1 MVFYIN
7 NIGVYIHIPFCN
19 EKCPYCDFYSVN
31 YDNNLEE
38 KYIDSI
44 IREIE
49 KSKKDKADSL
59 YIGGGTPSC
68 INPKRL
74 ASVIIT
80 AKDKFDID
88 DFAEIT
94 VECNPSNDL
103 KILLPVLSNAGVNRI
118 SMGLQ
123 SAVFQERKALGRK
136 AKPEDVQ
143 KAVELAR
150 DTGIENISLDLMLGV
165 PKQTKESLKSSID
178 FCKSLDIEHISAY
191 ILKIEENTPFYKM
204 KNTLEL
210 PSEDEV
216 ASLYIY
222 ACNQLEKSGFNQ
234 YEISNFSKNGKESK
248 HNLKYWNCDEYL
260 GFGASAH
267 SFIDGKR
274 FFYSRD
280 LKSYINGSKSVLD
293 GEGGSFEEYLMM
305 RLRLTRGLR
314 EEAVKSRFGYG
325 IPFDIKEKAK
335 SMEQYG
341 VIVCDDEGI
350 RLTQK
355 GFLLSN
361 SIISKLI

>member
-1 MVFYIN
+1 MFYIN

-49 KSKKDKADSL
+49 KSKKNKADSL

-280 LKSYINGSKSVLD
+280 LKNYIKK
-293 GEGGSFEEYLMM
+293 M
-305 RLRLTRGLR
+305 
-314 EEAVKSRFGYG
+314 
-325 IPFDIKEKAK
+325 
-335 SMEQYG
+335 
-341 VIVCDDEGI
+341 
-350 RLTQK
+350 
-355 GFLLSN
+355 
-361 SIISKLI
+361 